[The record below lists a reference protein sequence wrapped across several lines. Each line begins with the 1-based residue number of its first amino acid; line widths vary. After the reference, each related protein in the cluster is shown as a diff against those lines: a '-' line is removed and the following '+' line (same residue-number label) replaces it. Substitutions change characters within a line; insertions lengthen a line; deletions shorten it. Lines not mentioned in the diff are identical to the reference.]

1 MYDYVF
7 SNALIVDGTGRDAY
21 RADVAVYSSLI
32 CLIEKPYSLS
42 ARHVIDKPD
51 LVLSPGFID
60 IHSHDDLEVLRN
72 PSLLAKLAQGIT
84 LDING
89 NCGIGLFP
97 MPKDKNDLISL
108 SEDILGLYDGSFSW
122 SDYSSY
128 VEMIEKSG
136 TGINLGFLTAHSAL
150 RLTVLGSD
158 YARAA
163 GDKEIEEMCSLLDK
177 QLKEGSLGFSTGLY
191 YSPCMF
197 ADKRELL
204 SLLSVVKR
212 NDKLFSVHHRCE
224 GDDIIESVSEVLNLA
239 SESGV
244 RLEISHLKA
253 IGRDNQDKIDSV
265 LSMIESARKT
275 GLDVRFDQYPYEY
288 GSTSL
293 FSLLPPDIQRLSR
306 IEQRLAV
313 SLDNEREE
321 IKKEMLSPS
330 GWDSIYSLVGPDDIK
345 MLSLDS
351 HHELEGL
358 SLTQIGRMWN
368 SDPLDALLDILSD
381 ETGRAVMMDVTESME
396 NLKKIMRHPLMG
408 FGTDSLFSSSSP
420 HPRTRDAAMHL
431 IRKFVS
437 EDKILSLKEAVR
449 KMSGENA
456 DRLRLKDRGYI
467 REGMKADLVLFNAEK
482 GVVDTVLVN
491 GKAAI
496 LDGEYQK
503 TLSGAIIR

>member
-1 MYDYVF
+1 
-7 SNALIVDGTGRDAY
+7 
-21 RADVAVYSSLI
+21 
-32 CLIEKPYSLS
+32 
-42 ARHVIDKPD
+42 
-51 LVLSPGFID
+51 
-60 IHSHDDLEVLRN
+60 
-72 PSLLAKLAQGIT
+72 
-84 LDING
+84 
-89 NCGIGLFP
+89 
-97 MPKDKNDLISL
+97 
-108 SEDILGLYDGSFSW
+108 
-122 SDYSSY
+122 
-128 VEMIEKSG
+128 MIE
-136 TGINLGFLTAHSAL
+136 
-150 RLTVLGSD
+150 R
-158 YARAA
+158 AREA
-163 GDKEIEEMCSLLDK
+163 G
-177 QLKEGSLGFSTGLY
+177 
-191 YSPCMF
+191 P
-197 ADKRELL
+197 
-204 SLLSVVKR
+204 
-212 NDKLFSVHHRCE
+212 
-224 GDDIIESVSEVLNLA
+224 
-239 SESGV
+239 
-244 RLEISHLKA
+244 
-253 IGRDNQDKIDSV
+253 
-265 LSMIESARKT
+265 
-275 GLDVRFDQYPYEY
+275 DVRFDQYPYEY

-293 FSLLPPDIQRLSR
+293 FSLLPPDIQHLSR

-358 SLTQIGRMWN
+358 SLTQIGRMWK
-368 SDPLDALLDILSD
+368 SDPLDALFDILSD

-503 TLSGAIIR
+503 ILSGAIIR

>member
-7 SNALIVDGTGRDAY
+7 SNALIVDGTGRDEY

-97 MPKDKNDLISL
+97 MPKDKKDLITL
-108 SEDILGLYDGSFSW
+108 SEDILGLYDGPFSW

-128 VEMIEKSG
+128 VEMIEKNG

-150 RLTVLGSD
+150 RLAVLGSD

-244 RLEISHLKA
+244 RLEISHL
-253 IGRDNQDKIDSV
+253 
-265 LSMIESARKT
+265 
-275 GLDVRFDQYPYEY
+275 
-288 GSTSL
+288 
-293 FSLLPPDIQRLSR
+293 
-306 IEQRLAV
+306 
-313 SLDNEREE
+313 
-321 IKKEMLSPS
+321 
-330 GWDSIYSLVGPDDIK
+330 
-345 MLSLDS
+345 
-351 HHELEGL
+351 
-358 SLTQIGRMWN
+358 
-368 SDPLDALLDILSD
+368 
-381 ETGRAVMMDVTESME
+381 
-396 NLKKIMRHPLMG
+396 
-408 FGTDSLFSSSSP
+408 
-420 HPRTRDAAMHL
+420 
-431 IRKFVS
+431 
-437 EDKILSLKEAVR
+437 
-449 KMSGENA
+449 
-456 DRLRLKDRGYI
+456 
-467 REGMKADLVLFNAEK
+467 
-482 GVVDTVLVN
+482 
-491 GKAAI
+491 
-496 LDGEYQK
+496 
-503 TLSGAIIR
+503 